1 MREIDRW
8 ERSGEE
14 IFAYAYFYR
23 HLKVNYIT
31 LCTMQLQFRHIEPHF
46 LLKPYLEKIWLFE
59 TSGKMPVDEMKLVVP
74 NGNIKLTVS
83 YQNGILAAMNGKTF
97 ASREHDI
104 TLTGVVD
111 VPVILDVEED
121 VATETIGIEF
131 SPQGAYRFF
140 HFTLNEIQNKIYS
153 LSDVL
158 GNIGKQLV
166 EQINNATSVHQK
178 IVLLQQFLL
187 EQLSLQPADIIFEY
201 CIEKI
206 IASKGKIT
214 IKELEKKTG
223 YSGRWLNIKFSD
235 KLGVSPKNL
244 ASIIRFKQYYQAF
257 VNVNEKS
264 FSRNDFYELYYDQSH
279 FIKDFKRFTG
289 LPPTKL
295 EKQTNNF
302 GESYYR

>member
-1 MREIDRW
+1 M
-8 ERSGEE
+8 
-14 IFAYAYFYR
+14 
-23 HLKVNYIT
+23 
-31 LCTMQLQFRHIEPHF
+31 
-46 LLKPYLEKIWLFE
+46 WLFE
-59 TSGKMPVDEMKLVVP
+59 SSGKMPFDDMKLVVP

-83 YQNGILAAMNGKTF
+83 YQNGIVAAVNGKTF
-97 ASREHDI
+97 TSKEHDI
-104 TLTGVVD
+104 TLTGMID
-111 VPVILDVEED
+111 VPVILDVDED

-131 SPQGAYRFF
+131 NPQGVYLFF

-166 EQINNATSVHQK
+166 EQMNNTTSPQQK
-178 IVLLQQFLL
+178 IVVLQQFLL
-187 EQLSLQPADIIFEY
+187 NQLSLQNEDLIFEY

-206 IASKGKIT
+206 TSSKGKIT

-223 YSGRWLNIKFSD
+223 YSSRWLNMKFND

-244 ASIIRFKQYYQAF
+244 CSITRFKQYYQAF
-257 VNVNEKS
+257 ISGNEKT
-264 FSRNDFYELYYDQSH
+264 FFRNDFYEFYYDQSH

-289 LPPTKL
+289 LPPTKF

-302 GESYYR
+302 GESYYRE